1 MEKRIFMPA
10 SKKIGKKK
18 FEWTKKKII
27 AAAIIGVSVLC
38 TVIFAIVAVT
48 MNLGRVKPIKSTDK
62 EATVVGECAGYEV
75 RYEEVRYITSLYR
88 SELDARLGKYEDL
101 DAEGKAQYESEL
113 EALVLENIEN
123 NYVVL
128 SLCDKYGIDTDS
140 LALDKQVQSDIEL
153 FVEDNFDGKFEDY
166 KLWLAE
172 NKLSDTFFR
181 LIYKVEY
188 LEGQLLDYFVEN
200 KINIGYDEESRA
212 EFTEYVMTSGDYV
225 RTVHAYYP
233 KTSEYTDVSD
243 SLERAKATAKLLAAE
258 GDGERR
264 YSLMRSAIGQAP
276 FVAGIS
282 MTSDGIYF
290 TYGQMGESYENA
302 AFALENYGVSD
313 VVETEDG
320 YYVIMRLELELETV
334 KKKSNEL
341 LAQYQFVALKSAED
355 LQREAID
362 FVPNDFFK
370 GLSLIGIE

>member
-10 SKKIGKKK
+10 SKKIGEKK